1 MKKQQRIVYYL
12 LLSFFLFGQN
22 SWTQSN
28 VPPEIIAVGNQNYCP
43 LSQINVVTD
52 FNIIDPDDTEIDA
65 LYIQISTGYVLGQDR
80 LTLTGTHPNIVDSWS
95 NTEGKLSLTGIG
107 GAPISYMDLIAAVK
121 EVVFESTSN
130 NPSNKYFSFT
140 IGDANYLPRTGHYY
154 EYVSAL
160 GITWTDAK
168 AAAELRTYYG
178 LQGYLATLLYPEEA
192 QLAGEQAAGAG
203 WIGGSDAETEGVWK
217 WVTGPP
223 SENGLI
229 FWNGLNNGST
239 PNYANWNTGEPNQYL
254 GANEDYAHITYNV
267 GIPGAWNDLT
277 NTGDTTGNYQPKGY
291 IVEYGGFP
299 GEPVLNISGTSSI
312 WVAKIDYT
320 NSASRCGSGS
330 VQLEAFPLNG
340 SEDILWF
347 DSPTGGSPIA
357 TGPVF
362 TTPNINITTTYYA
375 LASINGCLE
384 GARTP
389 VTATIYPIPAI
400 TATTNDLVCDS
411 GSGTLTATSSV
422 GNINWYDSATAGNL
436 VFTGNS
442 FVTPVLSTT
451 TTYYVDATANGCTT
465 ATRTPVTLTV
475 QKTPLPTANATQTFC
490 DIDNATIADLQVTG
504 TNVLWYAASTGG
516 SPLSA
521 NNPLT
526 TATYYATQTVNT
538 CESPLRLPVDV
549 IIYETVSPP
558 NATSIPVIE
567 LCDTSADGDDTNGF
581 TSFDL
586 TVNESILLN
595 GKAASDFT
603 ISYYTDP
610 SYTALIPI
618 PTAFTNTVQTTQT
631 IYVRIENNL
640 DNTCYADTSMQI
652 QVNELPTI
660 QSNITF
666 KNCDEDGNPDG
677 FTDYNLTEANDIIT
691 NNNSSGLDI
700 TYYVSLSDANSETN
714 AINATSFNNSIAST
728 VFARVQNSNG
738 CFRVSTVS
746 LEVSTTA
753 FPQGYLQELETCD
766 DDATIDGLHFFDLN
780 QASAAFIAEFPG
792 GQNLSVHYFRNLN
805 DAQLEQNEIIA
816 VNNFVNETPF
826 SQVLYVR
833 VESDDN
839 GDCFGLGPHL
849 LLTVHPRPEF
859 EVDQTEV
866 YCLDNNP
873 ITLFTYNPGGNYSYE
888 WKDGTGTVIS
898 NLPNATVVSGGI
910 YTVIATSSF
919 GCESFPVSFDV
930 VESAIASISVD
941 DITVVELTDNNSITI
956 NNDNNNLGIGDYEFA
971 LDDINGPYQDQP
983 FFDRVGAGNHI
994 IYVKDK
1000 NKCGIASL
1008 EVFILGFPKY
1018 FTPNGDGNNDT
1029 WQIRGLGND
1038 FANTSVVNIFDRY
1051 GKFIKQLN
1059 AKNGFWDGTFNGQR
1073 LASTDYWFIAELIE
1087 TSGNVITY
1095 KGHFSLVR

>member
-1 MKKQQRIVYYL
+1 MKKQQCIVYYL
-12 LLSFFLFGQN
+12 LVSFFLLGQN
-22 SWTQSN
+22 SWAQSN

-43 LSQINVVTD
+43 LSQINVVTGFD
-52 FNIIDPDDTEIDA
+52 IINSGGEKIQEV
-65 LYIQISTGYVLGQDR
+65 YVQISTGYVQGEDKLEYIGTNPNITWSFKPNEGK
-80 LTLTGTHPNIVDSWS
+80 LTLTA
-95 NTEGKLSLTGIG
+95 LSTTTAL
-107 GAPISYMDLIAAVK
+107 SDLIDAVK

-140 IGDANYLPRTGHYY
+140 IGDANYLPKTGHYY
-154 EYVSAL
+154 QYIPAL

-217 WVTGPP
+217 WVTGP
-223 SENGLI
+223 EAGTV
-229 FWNGLNNGST
+229 FWNGLANGST

-254 GANEDYAHITYNV
+254 GANEDYAHVTYNV
-267 GIPGAWNDLT
+267 GKPGSWNDLT
-277 NTGDTTGNYQPKGY
+277 NTGDTTGDYQPKGY
-291 IVEYGGFP
+291 IVEYGDK
-299 GEPVLNISGTSSI
+299 PVLNISGTSSI

-320 NSASRCGSGS
+320 NNASRCGSGS
-330 VQLEAFPLNG
+330 LQLEAFPLNG
-340 SEDILWF
+340 SEDIFWF
-347 DSPTGGSPIA
+347 DSATGGLQIA
-357 TGPVF
+357 SGPMF
-362 TTPNINITTTYYA
+362 TTPSINTTTTYYA

-389 VTATIYPIPAI
+389 VTATINPIPTI
-400 TATTNDLVCDS
+400 TATTNDLVCDN
-411 GSGTLTATSSV
+411 GSGTLIATPSV
-422 GNINWYDSATAGNL
+422 GNVNWYDSATAGNL

-451 TTYYVDATANGCTT
+451 TTYYVDANANGCTT
-465 ATRTPVTLTV
+465 ATRTPITLTV
-475 QKTPLPTANATQTFC
+475 QKTPLPTASSVQTFC

-504 TNVLWYAASTGG
+504 TNVLWYTTSTGG
-516 SPLSA
+516 SSLSVSDV
-521 NNPLT
+521 LT
-526 TATYYATQTVNT
+526 TATYYVTQTVNT
-538 CESPLRLPVDV
+538 CESSSRLPVDV

-558 NATSIPVIE
+558 NSTSIPVIKR
-567 LCDTSADGDDTNGF
+567 CDTNSDGDDTNGF
-581 TSFDL
+581 TTFDL

-595 GKAASDFT
+595 GKAASNFT

-610 SYTALIPI
+610 TYTTLIPV

-640 DNTCYADTSMQI
+640 DNTCYTNTSIQI
-652 QVNELPTI
+652 QVNELPVI

-666 KNCDEDGNPDG
+666 KNCDEDGNPNG
-677 FTDYNLTEANDIIT
+677 FTDFNLTEANDVIT
-691 NNNSSGLDI
+691 NNNSSAFNI
-700 TYYVSLSDANSETN
+700 TYYKSSSDANTETN
-714 AINATSFNNSIAST
+714 AINASSFNNSIAST
-728 VFARVQNSNG
+728 VFARVQNPNG
-738 CFRVSTVS
+738 CFRVSTVN

-753 FPQGYLQELETCD
+753 FPPGSLQELKICD
-766 DDATIDGLHFFDLN
+766 DDATIDGKHVFDLN
-780 QASAAFIAEFPG
+780 QASADFIAEFPS

-805 DAQLEQNEIIA
+805 DAQLEQNEITA

-826 SQVLYVR
+826 SQTLYVR

-839 GDCFGLGPHL
+839 GDCFGIGPYL

-873 ITLFTYNPGGNYSYE
+873 ITLFTYNPKGNYSYE
-888 WKDGTGTVIS
+888 WKDETGTVIS
-898 NLPNATVVSGGI
+898 NQPNTTVVSGGI
-910 YTVIATSSF
+910 YTVIATSIY

-930 VESAIASISVD
+930 VESAKASISAD
-941 DITVVELTDNNSITI
+941 DITIVELTDNNSITI

-983 FFDRVGAGNHI
+983 FFDRVGAGSHI

-1000 NKCGIASL
+1000 NKCGIANL

-1059 AKNGFWDGTFNGQR
+1059 AKSGSWDGTFNGQR
-1073 LASTDYWFIAELIE
+1073 LASNDYWFIAKLVE
-1087 TSGNVITY
+1087 TSGNVVTY